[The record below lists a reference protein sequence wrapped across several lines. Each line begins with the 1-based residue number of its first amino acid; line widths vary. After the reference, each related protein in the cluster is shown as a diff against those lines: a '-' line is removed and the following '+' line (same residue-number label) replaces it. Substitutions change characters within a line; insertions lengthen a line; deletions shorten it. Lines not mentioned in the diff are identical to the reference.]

1 VFPYE
6 ELYARF
12 YFLCIQ
18 ALDAYSNTPH
28 EGTNAGAKHCEKWVL
43 PSMSQT
49 ESTETLTEQ
58 DQERGKDKRRKVAD
72 SIHKT
77 QLHSSN
83 STTGGSGIWLL
94 QKLKTLQNSTDP
106 YIIRNLQ

>member
-1 VFPYE
+1 LVSGVLEEHYIYNILNFLQKHVFPYKE
-6 ELYARF
+6 ELYAHC

-49 ESTETLTEQ
+49 ESTKALTEQ
-58 DQERGKDKRRKVAD
+58 EQERGKDKRRKVAD

-77 QLHSSN
+77 QLAAF
-83 STTGGSGIWLL
+83 
-94 QKLKTLQNSTDP
+94 LKQ
-106 YIIRNLQ
+106 Y